1 MKSGNCGDS
10 IKVKVKA
17 EGPIKVEV
25 NSGCSVKVEVTRSQ
39 PKDNCRSQQ
48 QNKRVLEATRTSDNN
63 SNSKKAKR
71 PNLSRSDVEG
81 LLSGR
86 PFQYLKSVRAKD
98 GVHTVKACFV
108 TLAGKLSTVKREGKK
123 CWTLATGRLTTE
135 TKETL

>member
-25 NSGCSVKVEVTRSQ
+25 NSDCSVKVEVTRSQ
-39 PKDNCRSQQ
+39 PKDSSQQ
-48 QNKRVLEATRTSDNN
+48 KNKRVLEATRTSDNN

-135 TKETL
+135 TKGTL

>member
-39 PKDNCRSQQ
+39 PKDNFRSQQ

>member
-25 NSGCSVKVEVTRSQ
+25 NSDCSVKVEVTRSQ
-39 PKDNCRSQQ
+39 PKDSCRSQQ
-48 QNKRVLEATRTSDNN
+48 KNKRVLEATRTSDNN

-108 TLAGKLSTVKREGKK
+108 TLAGKLSTVKKEGKK

-135 TKETL
+135 TKGTL

>member
-39 PKDNCRSQQ
+39 PKDSCRSQQ

-86 PFQYLKSVRAKD
+86 PFQYLKSVRVKD

-135 TKETL
+135 TKGTL

>member
-39 PKDNCRSQQ
+39 PKDSCRSQQ
-48 QNKRVLEATRTSDNN
+48 KNKRVLEATRTSDN

-71 PNLSRSDVEG
+71 PNLSQSDVEG